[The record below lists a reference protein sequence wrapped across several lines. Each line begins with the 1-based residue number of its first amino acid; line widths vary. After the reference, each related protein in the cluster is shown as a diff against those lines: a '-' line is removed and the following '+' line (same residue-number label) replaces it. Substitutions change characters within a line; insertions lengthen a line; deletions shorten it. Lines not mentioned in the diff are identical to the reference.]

1 MQLQGNCKVSAELTK
16 PKESRNGHFCLIFE
30 KTQTISETDHLHN
43 ATSAQMSWQYHPQPS
58 GNPADGTNVQAQ
70 SMDRSVTPLLPE
82 FMDPTLCYVPNSYP
96 STAYYYGYDASGN
109 EWEDYARYVS
119 PDGVDMAG
127 VYGDNGSLVYHHGY
141 GYAPYSPYSP
151 ATSPV
156 PSLGHD
162 GQVYGSQQYHYPYYQ
177 PLPPTSTSNSTPA
190 SLPKGEITTSAA
202 AADQASPAFQNSS
215 LNANGSY
222 GLGTLP
228 GGVASGYQDPRLG
241 FDGVRSPIPW
251 IDGSM
256 FTDGQVRPV
265 SSNSYTPPFSNGY
278 AAPSSKNQNLHP
290 HLMGLH
296 NPRPSAGMNTTNGY
310 MNRMYPN
317 KYYGQ
322 YANTFNSSMG
332 FGPNRYDSRTT
343 GRGWM
348 TVDNR
353 FKPRGRGNSFY
364 AYGNENLDGLNEL
377 NRGPRG
383 KGSKNQKGLTPV
395 ALAVKGQNTPLSVTK
410 DAEKDKPS
418 LIPDREQYNHSD
430 FPVTYVDTKFF
441 IIKSYSEDDVH
452 KSIKYNVWASTPNGN
467 KKLDAAYQ
475 EAQQNSGGCP
485 VFLFFSVNT
494 SGQFVGVA
502 EMVGP
507 VDFNKNVDYWQQD
520 KWIGCFP
527 VKWHIVKDVPNSL
540 LKHITLENN
549 ENKPVT
555 NSRDTQEVKMEQG
568 LLVLKIFKDH
578 ISKQCILDDF
588 DFYEDRQKRIQEKK
602 AKQQLFQKQ
611 VWEGKATEEKIRE
624 NLKADVKSQKP
635 SEVSAGLNKENL
647 QAAAQTTST
656 EVKLTENISITK
668 SGDDV
673 KGAKP
678 VITLSE
684 KKPAAK
690 EIADRVANGC

>member
-1 MQLQGNCKVSAELTK
+1 MQLQGNCKVSTELTK

-58 GNPADGTNVQAQ
+58 GNPADGTNGQAQ

-162 GQVYGSQQYHYPYYQ
+162 GQLYGSQQYHYPYYQ

-332 FGPNRYDSRTT
+332 FGPNWYDSRTT

>member
-1 MQLQGNCKVSAELTK
+1 M
-16 PKESRNGHFCLIFE
+16 
-30 KTQTISETDHLHN
+30 
-43 ATSAQMSWQYHPQPS
+43 
-58 GNPADGTNVQAQ
+58 
-70 SMDRSVTPLLPE
+70 
-82 FMDPTLCYVPNSYP
+82 
-96 STAYYYGYDASGN
+96 
-109 EWEDYARYVS
+109 
-119 PDGVDMAG
+119 
-127 VYGDNGSLVYHHGY
+127 
-141 GYAPYSPYSP
+141 
-151 ATSPV
+151 
-156 PSLGHD
+156 
-162 GQVYGSQQYHYPYYQ
+162 
-177 PLPPTSTSNSTPA
+177 
-190 SLPKGEITTSAA
+190 
-202 AADQASPAFQNSS
+202 
-215 LNANGSY
+215 
-222 GLGTLP
+222 
-228 GGVASGYQDPRLG
+228 
-241 FDGVRSPIPW
+241 
-251 IDGSM
+251 
-256 FTDGQVRPV
+256 
-265 SSNSYTPPFSNGY
+265 
-278 AAPSSKNQNLHP
+278 
-290 HLMGLH
+290 
-296 NPRPSAGMNTTNGY
+296 
-310 MNRMYPN
+310 
-317 KYYGQ
+317 
-322 YANTFNSSMG
+322 
-332 FGPNRYDSRTT
+332 
-343 GRGWM
+343 
-348 TVDNR
+348 
-353 FKPRGRGNSFY
+353 
-364 AYGNENLDGLNEL
+364 
-377 NRGPRG
+377 
-383 KGSKNQKGLTPV
+383 
-395 ALAVKGQNTPLSVTK
+395 
-410 DAEKDKPS
+410 
-418 LIPDREQYNHSD
+418 
-430 FPVTYVDTKFF
+430 
-441 IIKSYSEDDVH
+441 H